1 MPIAPLVFRN
11 ARIFDGHSA
20 DCPEGMWVI
29 AADGVI
35 QEISSRSLKAPRGAR
50 TIDVGGRTLMP
61 GLIDAHVHAYA
72 SDVNVHKIETAGPT
86 YRAAHG
92 VRMLGF
98 ALDCGFTTV
107 RDIGG
112 GDYSLAKAIAD
123 GLIRAPRFLYSG
135 KVLSMTGGHGDMRPI
150 DETPQYHSMCS
161 CGIFNSFAK
170 VADGV
175 TEVVRATREELRQGA
190 HCIKI
195 MGSGGVASPTDPLWM
210 NQYREDEIRAIVLEC
225 SERRTYASA
234 HCHPASAARRCGEF
248 GVRFIA
254 LGTLLDEEPAIP
266 YTLDMIADDIKGLLD
281 HVGAKQVHW
290 IGLSMGG
297 VFGLATALRHPGT
310 FASMV
315 LADTSS
321 RLSPE
326 GIQAFRDRVSA
337 VRAGG
342 MEAMVQPTLKRWFKD
357 SFREKQPALMARVA
371 DWIRTTPAEG
381 YIGTSAAIPTI
392 DVTERLGEITVPCL
406 ALVGADD
413 IAMPPAFSKVLAE
426 RLPDCRM
433 VEIPDAGHLSNLEQ
447 PEHFNQALEKFHDRI
462 L

>member
-1 MPIAPLVFRN
+1 MTPLLFRN
-11 ARIFDGHSA
+11 ARVFDGHSA
-20 DCPEGMWVI
+20 DCPEGMSVLV
-29 AADGVI
+29 ADGLI
-35 QEISSRSLKAPRGAR
+35 QEVSAKPIKAPKAR
-50 TIDVGGRTLMP
+50 VIDVAGRTLMP

-150 DETPQYHSMCS
+150 DETPHYHSMCS

-210 NQYREDEIRAIVLEC
+210 NQYREDEIRAIVGEC
-225 SERRTYASA
+225 AERRTYASA
-234 HCHPASAARRCGEF
+234 HCHPASAARRCVEF
-248 GVRFIA
+248 GVRCIEHGTLMDDETARFIA
-254 LGTLLDEEPAIP
+254 KKGAFVIPTMSILHALVSEGPRLGFPAQMQAKAEEVAKGAMEGLQVMRKAKVKLGYGTDLLGELYVQQCREFTLRREVFSPLELLRQATSLNAEMMMLEDKLGCVKPGA
-266 YTLDMIADDIKGLLD
+266 YADLIVVDGDPLKDIGLL
-281 HVGAKQVHW
+281 AKDGKKLTT
-290 IGLSMGG
+290 I
-297 VFGLATALRHPGT
+297 
-310 FASMV
+310 
-315 LADTSS
+315 
-321 RLSPE
+321 
-326 GIQAFRDRVSA
+326 
-337 VRAGG
+337 VRAG
-342 MEAMVQPTLKRWFKD
+342 ELVK
-357 SFREKQPALMARVA
+357 SPA
-371 DWIRTTPAEG
+371 
-381 YIGTSAAIPTI
+381 
-392 DVTERLGEITVPCL
+392 
-406 ALVGADD
+406 
-413 IAMPPAFSKVLAE
+413 
-426 RLPDCRM
+426 
-433 VEIPDAGHLSNLEQ
+433 
-447 PEHFNQALEKFHDRI
+447 
-462 L
+462 